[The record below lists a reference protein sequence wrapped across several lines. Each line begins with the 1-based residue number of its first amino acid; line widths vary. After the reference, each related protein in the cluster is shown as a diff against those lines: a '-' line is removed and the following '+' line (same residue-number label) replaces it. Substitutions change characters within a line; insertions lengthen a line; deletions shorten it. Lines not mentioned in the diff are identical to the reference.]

1 MTTAPPQAELAAR
14 LSACRGVLFDIDGCL
29 ALFGDRAADAVALP
43 GAAEIVRRV
52 RASGRPLLAFTNASA
67 RSSAQIAAALTD
79 LGVAVD
85 PAEVLTPAVVAVEV
99 ALSRYAPR
107 PVLPFGGPS
116 LVEVLRDGGV
126 PLLAEDADP
135 AEAAAVIAGWDT
147 RIEAERL
154 QRAAQA
160 LWAGADLLVTSDAR
174 SFASSGRPTA
184 GVSGFIAHGLAHV
197 AGRDV
202 EILGKPSTTAM
213 TMAALRL
220 GVEPSH
226 LLVVGDDLGLE
237 ITMGLAVGAVTVL
250 TTTGTHAAADAAQMP
265 PERRPHLVVG
275 GLDEL
280 ITAWPELGATTAS
293 TPTTGSDAR

>member
-1 MTTAPPQAELAAR
+1 MTAAPPQADLSAR

-29 ALFGDRAADAVALP
+29 ALFGDRPADAVALP
-43 GAAEIVRRV
+43 GAPEIVRLV

-67 RSSAQIAAALTD
+67 RSAAQIAAALTD
-79 LGVAVD
+79 LGVAVE
-85 PAEVLTPAVVAVEV
+85 PGEVLTPAVVAVEV

-107 PVLPFGGPS
+107 PVMPFGGPS

-126 PLLAEDADP
+126 PLLDDDADP
-135 AEAAAVIAGWDT
+135 TEAAAVIAGWDT
-147 RIEAERL
+147 IIEAERL

-160 LWAGADLLVTSDAR
+160 LWAGADLLVTSNAR
-174 SFASSGRPTA
+174 SFASHGRPTV

-197 AGRDV
+197 TGRDV

-213 TMAALRL
+213 TMAARRL
-220 GVEPSH
+220 GVEPAQ

-237 ITMGLAVGAVTVL
+237 IAMGLAVGAVAVL
-250 TTTGTHAAADAAQMP
+250 TTTGTHAADDAAAAP
-265 PERRPHLVVG
+265 PERRPHLVVD

-280 ITAWPELGATTAS
+280 IAAWPGLAAS
-293 TPTTGSDAR
+293 